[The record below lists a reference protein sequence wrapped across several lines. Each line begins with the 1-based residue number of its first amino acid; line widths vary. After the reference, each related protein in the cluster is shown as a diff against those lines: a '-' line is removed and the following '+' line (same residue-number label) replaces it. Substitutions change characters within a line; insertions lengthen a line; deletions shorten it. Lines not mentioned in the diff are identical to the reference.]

1 MIFQDKNKI
10 KFIVSTLLAFAVALL
25 LCLGIMKI
33 REIYFSDIPKKYFAL
48 MVLPIFL
55 LWSILAIF
63 LIDRFWLIAVLRG

>member
-10 KFIVSTLLAFAVALL
+10 KSIVSTLLAFAVALL

-48 MVLPIFL
+48 MVLPIFFAL
-55 LWSILAIF
+55 EYIGHF
-63 LIDRFWLIAVLRG
+63 FDR